1 LRDRQHHILVAGHHG
16 PDGTR
21 GEVVRYPRALDYFRR
36 SLARVTA
43 NTGADPGAG
52 PGADMHAEDPAA
64 KLLAMTQ
71 RLLAPDTTAEPDLLI
86 PRSRA

>member
-1 LRDRQHHILVAGHHG
+1 LRERQHHILVAGRRG
-16 PDGTR
+16 PDGPR

-36 SLARVTA
+36 AIARVA
-43 NTGADPGAG
+43 ADSSVDADAG
-52 PGADMHAEDPAA
+52 DPAA

-71 RLLAPDTTAEPDLLI
+71 RLLTPCCATSAEPNLLL

>member
-1 LRDRQHHILVAGHHG
+1 MRGRIADQVLAAGHAG
-16 PDGTR
+16 PDGPR
-21 GEVVRYPRALDYFRR
+21 GVVVRYPRSLDYFRR

-43 NTGADPGAG
+43 NSGADDQA
-52 PGADMHAEDPAA
+52 ADDPAA

-71 RLLAPDTTAEPDLLI
+71 RLLAPERETDTQPALLA